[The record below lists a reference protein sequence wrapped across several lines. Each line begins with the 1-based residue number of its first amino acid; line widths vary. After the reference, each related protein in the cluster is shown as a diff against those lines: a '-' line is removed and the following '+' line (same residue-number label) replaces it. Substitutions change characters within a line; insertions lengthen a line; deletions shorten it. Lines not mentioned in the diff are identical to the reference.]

1 MLVCVIEFGTRLGM
15 EERTRALL
23 AEMLV
28 EAGKVDGFVSKE
40 SFLSKD
46 PPAKPS
52 AFHIGGMMQ
61 RSRHGWRTLSTDGRS
76 KSAIA
81 SCFLTTP
88 FRSLRSSRK
97 KGGRRARTGAY
108 SRTIPAMANSDAKRF
123 WKELL
128 RRRVV
133 RVAVIYLAGAWILAQ
148 AVDLL
153 LDAFDAS
160 QYMRLVV
167 AGLAVGLPVALVL
180 SWVFD
185 ITPSGIERTP
195 DRPEPVDLPPAAP
208 ESSIAVLPFA
218 NLSQDVE
225 NEYFSDGLAEEI
237 RNQLARVSGLR
248 VAARTSSF
256 AFKGRHEDVREIGRR
271 LSVAT
276 VLEGGV
282 RKQADTV
289 RIDVQLVS
297 AADGYQ
303 IWSQTFERRLDDIF
317 RLQSEVASA
326 VIAAIGPRKTGEEGA
341 PSAPATQSV
350 EAYNLYLLRPPPFS
364 QAHRGIAG
372 TRGGLLRAGH
382 RA

>member
-1 MLVCVIEFGTRLGM
+1 M
-15 EERTRALL
+15 
-23 AEMLV
+23 
-28 EAGKVDGFVSKE
+28 
-40 SFLSKD
+40 
-46 PPAKPS
+46 
-52 AFHIGGMMQ
+52 
-61 RSRHGWRTLSTDGRS
+61 
-76 KSAIA
+76 
-81 SCFLTTP
+81 
-88 FRSLRSSRK
+88 
-97 KGGRRARTGAY
+97 
-108 SRTIPAMANSDAKRF
+108 
-123 WKELL
+123 
-128 RRRVV
+128 
-133 RVAVIYLAGAWILAQ
+133 
-148 AVDLL
+148 
-153 LDAFDAS
+153 
-160 QYMRLVV
+160 
-167 AGLAVGLPVALVL
+167 
-180 SWVFD
+180 FD

-225 NEYFSDGLAEEI
+225 NEYFSDGLSEEI
-237 RNQLARVSGLR
+237 RNQLARVPGLR

-303 IWSQTFERRLDDIF
+303 IWSETFERRLDDIF

-326 VIAAIGPRKTGEEGA
+326 VIAAIGPRKTGEERA
-341 PSAPATQSV
+341 PSASGDAECRRLQSLPA
-350 EAYNLYLLRPPPFS
+350 RPPPFS

>member
-1 MLVCVIEFGTRLGM
+1 M
-15 EERTRALL
+15 A
-23 AEMLV
+23 
-28 EAGKVDGFVSKE
+28 
-40 SFLSKD
+40 
-46 PPAKPS
+46 
-52 AFHIGGMMQ
+52 
-61 RSRHGWRTLSTDGRS
+61 
-76 KSAIA
+76 
-81 SCFLTTP
+81 TP
-88 FRSLRSSRK
+88 
-97 KGGRRARTGAY
+97 
-108 SRTIPAMANSDAKRF
+108 DAKRF

-133 RVAVIYLAGAWILAQ
+133 RVAVIYIAGAWILAQ

-160 QYMRLVV
+160 QYMRFVV
-167 AGLAVGLPVALVL
+167 AGLAVGLPIALVL

-195 DRPEPVDLPPAAP
+195 DRPEPGIYRRPHPRVRSRCSRLR
-208 ESSIAVLPFA
+208 

-225 NEYFSDGLAEEI
+225 NEYFSDGLSEEI

-326 VIAAIGPRKTGEEGA
+326 VIAAIGPRKDQRGGRA
-341 PSAPATQSV
+341 VSAGDAERRGLQSLPA
-350 EAYNLYLLRPPPFS
+350 RPPPFS

-372 TRGGLLRAGH
+372 ACGGLLRAGY